1 MPRKKM
7 LIATSALALLVL
19 GFAVIPALRAQ
30 DATDGA
36 TKPQP
41 QERVFEMRTYY
52 ASPGK
57 FEALQKRFRE
67 HTLKLFEKH
76 GITNI
81 GYWTPIEGQK
91 GHGEVLVYI
100 LAYPDAASKKKTWDA
115 FGADPEWKKVK
126 SESEADKIPLAAKVE
141 SVMLKGT
148 DYSPIK

>member
-1 MPRKKM
+1 MSQSKM
-7 LIATSALALLVL
+7 LIATSALAMLAL
-19 GFAVIPALRAQ
+19 GFAVLPVLRAQ

-36 TKPQP
+36 KKS
-41 QERVFEMRTYY
+41 QERVFEMRTYT

-57 FEALQKRFRE
+57 FEALHKRFRE

-100 LAYPDAASKKKTWDA
+100 LAYPDAAARKTAWDA
-115 FGADPEWKKVK
+115 FQADPEWKKVK
-126 SESEADKIPLAAKVE
+126 AESEADKISLAAKVE

>member
-1 MPRKKM
+1 MPQTKM
-7 LIATSALALLVL
+7 LVATSALALLAV
-19 GFAVIPALRAQ
+19 GFAVLPALRAQ

-36 TKPQP
+36 TKSQD
-41 QERVFEMRTYY
+41 RVFEMRTYY

-57 FEALQKRFRE
+57 FDALHKRFRE

-76 GITNI
+76 GMTNI

-100 LAYPDAASKKKTWDA
+100 LAYPDAAARKKCWDA
-115 FGADPEWKKVK
+115 FQADPEWQKVK
-126 SESEADKIPLAAKVE
+126 AQSEADKIPLAAKVE

-148 DYSPIK
+148 DYSPIR